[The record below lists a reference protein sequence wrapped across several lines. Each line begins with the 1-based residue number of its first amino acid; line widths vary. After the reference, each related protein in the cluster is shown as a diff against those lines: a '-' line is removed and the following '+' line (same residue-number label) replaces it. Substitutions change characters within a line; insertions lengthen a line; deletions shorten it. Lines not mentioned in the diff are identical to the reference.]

1 MGIVIIKR
9 KSPRELRERLR
20 EEAPEH
26 FAGFDAYARGAE
38 EADAYQRD
46 VTGRDNPTRKGVVM
60 DDDGKSERELQARA
74 LRAAGKNPEEYLR

>member
-1 MGIVIIKR
+1 MGITIISR

-20 EEAPEH
+20 AEAPKH
-26 FAGFDAYARGAE
+26 FQGFDAYARGFE

-46 VTGRDNPTRKGVVM
+46 VTGRDNPTRKGVVT
-60 DDDGKSERELQARA
+60 DDGGKAERELQARM